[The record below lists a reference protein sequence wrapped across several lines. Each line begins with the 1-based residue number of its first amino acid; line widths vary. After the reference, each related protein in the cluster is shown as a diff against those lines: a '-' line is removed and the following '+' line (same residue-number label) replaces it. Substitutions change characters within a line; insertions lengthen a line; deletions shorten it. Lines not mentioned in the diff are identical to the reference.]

1 MNSVKFG
8 TFCTF
13 FKKILYF
20 FFLDFCRRFSEATA
34 AFGAGRAG
42 RATVDFREMRWPRP
56 GEFAATARLHILQ
69 VDRHSATEFCDGLLD
84 LEIRKV

>member
-1 MNSVKFG
+1 MKFG

-13 FKKILYF
+13 LKNPLF

-42 RATVDFREMRWPRP
+42 RAAVDFREMRWPRP

-69 VDRHSATEFCDGLLD
+69 VDRRSAMTEFCDGLLD
-84 LEIRKV
+84 LEIG

>member
-1 MNSVKFG
+1 MKFG

-20 FFLDFCRRFSEATA
+20 FSLTSAVGLAKQTA